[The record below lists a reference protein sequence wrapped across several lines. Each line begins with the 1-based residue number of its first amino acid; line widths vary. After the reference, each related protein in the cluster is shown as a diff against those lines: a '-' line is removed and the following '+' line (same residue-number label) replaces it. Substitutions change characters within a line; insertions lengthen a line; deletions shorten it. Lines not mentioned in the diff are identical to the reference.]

1 MREAHAKC
9 VKTSP
14 IMQGEHSYSLGFRRK
29 RALALPLLS
38 KDSNRVDSVD
48 GIGRVRG
55 LFAKTKLKPASF
67 MKNLRKK
74 IGAFTLI
81 ELLVVIAIIA
91 ILAALLLPALAR
103 AKAKAQRIS
112 CTNNLKQV
120 GLAFRTFAIDN
131 DGNMPQTL
139 ATSQGGASEDVG
151 TRALLAVQRTV
162 SPAGVIS
169 GSRGVS
175 MMFLRMTNELSTPRI
190 LYCPAESESS
200 IRQAATSF
208 AGYNAGTAHAVP
220 YTNDLNVSY
229 FIGVDAQETY
239 PRMFLTGDH
248 NLGGNAN
255 PPTVAYLAAPST
267 GTPFVYLGTNFTAN
281 AGPAWMNNMHAQRG
295 NVGMAD
301 GSVEWFNRSEL
312 QDALRVSGSPGRT
325 AGTFVQAAGVT
336 GGVGCNRIQLP

>member
-1 MREAHAKC
+1 
-9 VKTSP
+9 
-14 IMQGEHSYSLGFRRK
+14 
-29 RALALPLLS
+29 
-38 KDSNRVDSVD
+38 
-48 GIGRVRG
+48 
-55 LFAKTKLKPASF
+55 

-151 TRALLAVQRTV
+151 IRTLTAQQRIV
-162 SPAGVIS
+162 AANGAIS

-175 MMFLRMTNELSTPRI
+175 MMFLVMSNELSTPKI
-190 LYCPAESESS
+190 LFCPAEYESS
-200 IRQAATSF
+200 YRQASSSF
-208 AGYNAGTAHAVP
+208 AGVQTANANNVL

-229 FIGVDAQETY
+229 FIGVDAQETA
-239 PRMFLTGDH
+239 PQMFLTGDH
-248 NLGGNAN
+248 NIGGNGN
-255 PPTVAYLAAPST
+255 PPTTAYCTAPSAMS
-267 GTPFVYLGTNFTAN
+267 PSFAVWLGTNFTPNLGPSFLAN
-281 AGPAWMNNMHAQRG
+281 QHDKQG
-295 NVGMAD
+295 NIGLGD
-301 GSVEWFNRSEL
+301 GSVQGWSRSRF
-312 QDALRVSGSPGRT
+312 QDAIKNTGDTGRAPGSFLP
-325 AGTFVQAAGVT
+325 AT
-336 GGVGCNRIQLP
+336 GATMGAGCNRIQLP